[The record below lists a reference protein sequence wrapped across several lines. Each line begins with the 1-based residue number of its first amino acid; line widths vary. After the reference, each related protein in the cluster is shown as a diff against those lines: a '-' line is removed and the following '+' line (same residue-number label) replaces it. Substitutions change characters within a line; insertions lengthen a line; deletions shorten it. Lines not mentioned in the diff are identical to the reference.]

1 MKMTLNDT
9 ECQVINLDTDGE
21 QLSELCDITKEEL
34 DELNIKFLVK
44 LSLVPKFEQDQ
55 IKY

>member
-1 MKMTLNDT
+1 MTLNDT

>member
-21 QLSELCDITKEEL
+21 QLSDLCDITKQEL